1 MLNLHCPS
9 RKPAKQKSTLK
20 QIEATEVPRHESILS
35 ANNNL
40 QAVNATWWTDLY
52 CAFRWLLAT
61 QELLLRLSNQKFQI
75 KYWKQLHVIIV
86 SDTFLY

>member
-9 RKPAKQKSTLK
+9 RTPAKQKSTLK
-20 QIEATEVPRHESILS
+20 QIETTEVARHESILS

-40 QAVNATWWTDLY
+40 QAVNTTWWTVLY
-52 CAFRWLLAT
+52 CTCSWLLAT

-75 KYWKQLHVIIV
+75 KYRKQLHVIIV